1 MKKIFSI
8 AFLLSISILTIGQV
22 ELYPTNWYTGMKWNK
37 VQILVRSTNTPLNDI
52 IFSYPGVTVDSIYR
66 FENPHYV
73 ALNVTIGADAVPGTA
88 KITIGKTRKK
98 TVVNWPILARRTGNG
113 LNYAQGVTSKDLVY
127 LIMPDRFSNGDPAND
142 KIKGMRDQSLRR
154 DSVFNRH
161 GGDLKGVLNKL
172 DYLQDLGV
180 TAIWLNPVLENDMPE
195 RTEHG
200 YAITNHYKVDARL
213 GGDAAGRRRGRAP
226 GEDRTGR
233 AP

>member
-1 MKKIFSI
+1 
-8 AFLLSISILTIGQV
+8 
-22 ELYPTNWYTGMKWNK
+22 
-37 VQILVRSTNTPLNDI
+37 
-52 IFSYPGVTVDSIYR
+52 
-66 FENPHYV
+66 
-73 ALNVTIGADAVPGTA
+73 
-88 KITIGKTRKK
+88 
-98 TVVNWPILARRTGNG
+98 
-113 LNYAQGVTSKDLVY
+113 
-127 LIMPDRFSNGDPAND
+127 MPDRFSNGDPAND

-213 GGDAAGRRRGRAP
+213 GGDAAYEQLVNTAHAKGIKIIAF
-226 GEDRTGR
+226 RTVTMHG
-233 AP
+233 AAYASTHSGICFLVMIIA